1 MYINGISNSTA
12 NLNMLRFSG
21 LATGLDTDTIVKQL
35 MDVEMLPLTRLY
47 QKNQLLEWKKDGYR
61 EMTNLL
67 RGFQDDF
74 LDLLSAKANMTSAS
88 TYKKFTV
95 SSTDSAVTATAN
107 SDAVEYPHTITQ
119 IASLASAASVSSTSG
134 VVVNLTGTG
143 AADTNFSDGNNQIS
157 INLDGVTKTVAVQ
170 AIDYAGDYTALQT
183 DLQSAIDNAFGAGK
197 ITVSHAGGTFTFD
210 AVNSKLTLSNASSN
224 NALDN
229 FNIASV
235 SSNRLSL
242 ATKLTDLQS
251 VLGLTFD
258 GSGNVVF
265 KINDQTFSFN
275 KDTKLL
281 LQCSIVL

>member
-119 IASLASAASVSSTSG
+119 IASLASAASVSST
-134 VVVNLTGTG
+134 
-143 AADTNFSDGNNQIS
+143 
-157 INLDGVTKTVAVQ
+157 
-170 AIDYAGDYTALQT
+170 
-183 DLQSAIDNAFGAGK
+183 
-197 ITVSHAGGTFTFD
+197 
-210 AVNSKLTLSNASSN
+210 
-224 NALDN
+224 
-229 FNIASV
+229 
-235 SSNRLSL
+235 
-242 ATKLTDLQS
+242 
-251 VLGLTFD
+251 
-258 GSGNVVF
+258 
-265 KINDQTFSFN
+265 
-275 KDTKLL
+275 
-281 LQCSIVL
+281 